1 MSPSDTPQ
9 LRFLVDTNVWLDAFI
24 DRSRNHDT
32 ASTFLKDARL
42 SNTPLFTAIEATKD
56 VYYLVTLELKR
67 MQRREVGKVTELFA
81 NAVREAAW
89 SCVTAMRRNSTI
101 VAADASD
108 MVEAIALRADHDD
121 YEDNLIIAAAIRANA
136 THIISSDK
144 QLQACSPIACI
155 GLDEALELMGA
166 PQSPSGTG
174 SANISLAFR

>member
-1 MSPSDTPQ
+1 MTLGGTHQ
-9 LRFLVDTNVWLDAFI
+9 LRFLIDTNVWLDAFI

-32 ASTFLKDARL
+32 ASTFLKNARL
-42 SNTPLFTAIEATKD
+42 SNTPLFTSIETTKD

-67 MQRREVGKVTELFA
+67 MQRREVGEVTETFA

-89 SCVTAMRRNSTI
+89 SCITTMRRNSTI
-101 VAADASD
+101 VAADTSD

-144 QLQACSPIACI
+144 QLQACSPIACV
-155 GLDEALELMGA
+155 GPKEALELM
-166 PQSPSGTG
+166 
-174 SANISLAFR
+174 NNC